1 MDILVKEFPSLLQG
15 ALLVIKIAAGHL
27 ALGFVLGLILA
38 SMEVYGGKIIS
49 LLGRTIQKVIRG
61 IPALVL
67 LMLMYFSLSRLT
79 DVSTTFVAIVALG
92 IRSAAYQSQVFRGGI
107 KAIESGQMEA
117 ALSIGM
123 RKLRAIRR
131 IILPQAL
138 RLVIGPWS
146 NIYTMEVK
154 DVSLAYSIGV
164 LEILR
169 RARFIIRYTH
179 GNALLL
185 YTVIALFYFILT
197 RLGNTLLYRLEAK
210 LWIPGFE
217 RREKIRWS
225 RRKE

>member
-1 MDILVKEFPSLLQG
+1 MQILLKEFPSLLQG
-15 ALLVIKIAAGHL
+15 ALLVIEIAAGHL
-27 ALGFVLGLILA
+27 ALGFLLGLVLA
-38 SMEVYGGKIIS
+38 AMEVYGGKSIS
-49 LLGRTIQKVIRG
+49 LLGRTIQKVLRG

-67 LMLMYFSLSRLT
+67 LMLMYFGLT
-79 DVSTTFVAIVALG
+79 RVVDMSPTVIAIVALG
-92 IRSAAYQSQVFRGGI
+92 LRSAAYQSQVFRGGI
-107 KAIESGQMEA
+107 KAIESEQMEA

-123 RKLRAIRR
+123 GKLKAIRR

-146 NIYTMEVK
+146 NIFTMEVK

-179 GNALLL
+179 GNAMLL
-185 YTVIALFYFILT
+185 YCIIALFYFIIV
-197 RLGNTLLYRLEAK
+197 RLGNTFLYRLEGK

-217 RREKIRWS
+217 RRGSTETRT
-225 RRKE
+225 R

>member
-1 MDILVKEFPSLLQG
+1 MQILLKEFPSLLQG
-15 ALLVIKIAAGHL
+15 ALLVIEIAAGHL
-27 ALGFVLGLILA
+27 ALGFLLGLVLA
-38 SMEVYGGKIIS
+38 AMEVYGGKSIS
-49 LLGRTIQKVIRG
+49 LLGRTIQKVLRG

-67 LMLMYFSLSRLT
+67 LMLMYFGLT
-79 DVSTTFVAIVALG
+79 RIVDMSPTVIAIVALG
-92 IRSAAYQSQVFRGGI
+92 LRSAAYQSQVFRGGI

-123 RKLRAIRR
+123 GKLKAIRR

-146 NIYTMEVK
+146 NIFTMEVK

-179 GNALLL
+179 GNAMLL
-185 YTVIALFYFILT
+185 YCMIALFYFIIV
-197 RLGNTLLYRLEAK
+197 RLGNTFLYRLEGK

-217 RREKIRWS
+217 RRGSTETRT
-225 RRKE
+225 R

>member
-1 MDILVKEFPSLLQG
+1 MQILLKEFPSLLQG
-15 ALLVIKIAAGHL
+15 ALLVIEIAAGHL
-27 ALGFVLGLILA
+27 TLGFLLGLVLA
-38 SMEVYGGKIIS
+38 AMEVYGGKSIS
-49 LLGRTIQKVIRG
+49 LLGRTIQKVLRG

-67 LMLMYFSLSRLT
+67 LMLMYFGLT
-79 DVSTTFVAIVALG
+79 RIVDVSSTVIAIVALG
-92 IRSAAYQSQVFRGGI
+92 LRSAAYQSQVFRGGI

-123 RKLRAIRR
+123 GKLKAIRR

-146 NIYTMEVK
+146 NIFTMEVK

-179 GNALLL
+179 GNAMLL
-185 YTVIALFYFILT
+185 YCMIALFYFIIV
-197 RLGNTLLYRLEAK
+197 RLGNTFLYRLEGK

-217 RREKIRWS
+217 RRGRTKTRTG
-225 RRKE
+225 

>member
-1 MDILVKEFPSLLQG
+1 MQILLKEFPSLLQG
-15 ALLVIKIAAGHL
+15 ALLVIEIAAGHL
-27 ALGFVLGLILA
+27 ALGFLLGLVLA
-38 SMEVYGGKIIS
+38 AMEVYGGKSIS
-49 LLGRTIQKVIRG
+49 LLGRTIQKVLRG

-67 LMLMYFSLSRLT
+67 LMLMYFGLT
-79 DVSTTFVAIVALG
+79 RVVDMSSTVIAIVALG
-92 IRSAAYQSQVFRGGI
+92 LRSAAYQSQVFRGGI

-123 RKLRAIRR
+123 GKLKAIRR

-146 NIYTMEVK
+146 NIFTMEVK

-179 GNALLL
+179 GNAMLL
-185 YTVIALFYFILT
+185 YCMIALFYFIIV
-197 RLGNTLLYRLEAK
+197 RLGNTFLYRLEGK

-217 RREKIRWS
+217 RRGSTKTRT
-225 RRKE
+225 R